1 MGFGSWHLG
10 ARRVHFGE
18 ESRASLRLSFSAG
31 IFRLFSR
38 GCRRRGPRSMDSAAK
53 RGPPSRLR
61 LLRLAGWSRRL
72 SGPRRPRGAILRLVP
87 TRCRVRYIA
96 RGEGRVFSS
105 PVTSTVRQPRDVV
118 DLHIKLSD
126 DQFNKLHSLFC
137 LHLPQ
142 SVVTGSLCS
151 VAGAG
156 DQNLFTSLYPTLSQ
170 QLPREPMEW
179 RRYGGCGLRPSS
191 RSLASSVAVPG
202 QPGSWGAGE
211 TPRGGAAPGPR

>member
-1 MGFGSWHLG
+1 
-10 ARRVHFGE
+10 
-18 ESRASLRLSFSAG
+18 
-31 IFRLFSR
+31 
-38 GCRRRGPRSMDSAAK
+38 MDSAAK

-61 LLRLAGWSRRL
+61 LLRLAGRSRRL
-72 SGPRRPRGAILRLVP
+72 SGPRRPRGAIPRLVP

-179 RRYGGCGLRPSS
+179 RRYGGCGGCAPRPG
-191 RSLASSVAVPG
+191 RWRAAWPCQAGLGPGVLA
-202 QPGSWGAGE
+202 
-211 TPRGGAAPGPR
+211 RRRGAAQPLGHAKEHSSFEL